1 MIAKRHAIPVIRSN
15 IIYQAIEQF
24 VVQIETLLPP
34 REEVVVLGEGE
45 VTEVFDI
52 HLKKTVQSVAGVKY
66 VRIACACAVAVACGD
81 SHDGGGCDVELPRA
95 RYRARTVCV

>member
-66 VRIACACAVAVACGD
+66 VRIACAVAVACVD
-81 SHDGGGCDVELPRA
+81 SPDGGGCDVELPRA